1 MTKPRSIPDRL
12 FKYRSFSNLTL
23 EMLVEDQIFLA
34 DPTTFND
41 PLDTRPTLESD
52 IDDDQLEQV
61 LSQLVTER
69 VTAEMSA
76 AAKAIKYG
84 GPKTVEHIARR
95 SQARADSVIAEIRYN
110 ATDPDYET
118 PHAKRLLLCHS
129 IENELLRRYDKG
141 VFALAERVSCPL
153 MWSHYGDQHK
163 GLCLGYSVPKEA
175 MPDVSKVKYGGS
187 RIIQA
192 SLLASMLAGDLSA
205 QKRVDEAVL
214 LRKAQPWQYEK
225 EWRYIGPKGLQDTHL
240 ELEEIT
246 FGMRCAPSV
255 KFAVVRALESRGR
268 KVRFYEIRE
277 TRGRFTLLKR
287 ALDTDELAS
296 GYPRYNLGIWRAF
309 DA

>member
-1 MTKPRSIPDRL
+1 MAKSRSIPDRL

-23 EMLVEDQIFLA
+23 EMLVEDRIFLA

-52 IDDDQLEQV
+52 IDDDQLELV
-61 LSQLVTER
+61 LSRLVTER
-69 VTAEMSA
+69 VSAEMSA

-84 GPKTVEHIARR
+84 GPKTVDHIARG
-95 SQARADSVIAEIRYN
+95 SQAQADSVIAEIRYN
-110 ATDPDYET
+110 ATDPEYEI

-141 VFALAERVSCPL
+141 VFALAERVNCPL

-163 GLCLGYSVPKEA
+163 GLCLGYSVPKETQL
-175 MPDVSKVKYGGS
+175 DVSKVKYGGS

-192 SLLASMLAGDLSA
+192 SMLASMLDGDLSA
-205 QKRVDEAVL
+205 QKRIDEAVL
-214 LRKAQPWQYEK
+214 LRKAQPWRYEK
-225 EWRYIGPKGLQDTHL
+225 EWRYVGPKGLQDSLL
-240 ELEEIT
+240 ELEEVT
-246 FGMRCAPSV
+246 FGMRCASSV
-255 KFAVVRALESRGR
+255 KFAVVRALEARGR

-287 ALDTDELAS
+287 ALDTDELA
-296 GYPRYNLGIWRAF
+296 GTYPRYNLGTWRAF

>member
-1 MTKPRSIPDRL
+1 MAKSRSIPDRL

-41 PLDTRPTLESD
+41 PLDTRPTLEGDMS
-52 IDDDQLEQV
+52 DDQLERV
-61 LSQLVTER
+61 LSRLVTER
-69 VTAEMSA
+69 VSSEMSA
-76 AAKAIKYG
+76 AAQAIKYG
-84 GPKTVEHIARR
+84 GPKTVERIARR
-95 SQARADSVIAEIRYN
+95 SQARAASVIAEIRYN
-110 ATDPDYET
+110 ATDPDYEIDE
-118 PHAKRLLLCHS
+118 AMRLLLSHS
-129 IENELLRRYDKG
+129 IEGELLRRYDKG
-141 VFALAERVSCPL
+141 VFALAERVNCPL

-163 GLCLGYSVPKEA
+163 GLCLGYSVPQEA
-175 MPDVSKVKYGGS
+175 LPDISKVKYGGS

-192 SLLASMLAGDLSA
+192 SLLAAMLAGDLNA

-214 LRKAQPWQYEK
+214 LRKAEPWQYEK
-225 EWRYIGPKGLQDTHL
+225 EWRYIGPKGLQDSRL
-240 ELEEIT
+240 ELEEVT

-255 KFAVVRALESRGR
+255 KFAVVRALEARGR
-268 KVRFYEIRE
+268 RVRFYEIRE

-296 GYPRYNLGIWRAF
+296 GYPRYNLGNWRAF